1 MKRENAMKT
10 FFDSRDYERSHGKK
24 PRGVGVWAFM
34 PDNSGD
40 PADWLFSPSMSFAQA
55 KAWVK
60 AQRPDVQD
68 WAVGP

>member
-1 MKRENAMKT
+1 MRNQPMKT
-10 FFDSRDYERSHGKK
+10 EFCTRDYERSHGKK

-34 PDNSGD
+34 PGNSGE
-40 PADWLFSPSMSFAQA
+40 PADWFFSPSMSFADA